1 MYYVDSVNWC
11 VHCVL
16 GKLVEDKDNRFGKSG
31 AELRPSPAAS
41 QVSKLVNWSCK
52 KSETQHSR
60 IFLTLYIVYL
70 FTCLWLIYTCLSK
83 LWYDMQVYWEEI
95 LRKILLLQVFF
106 ALLVTVEQFIT
117 GV

>member
-11 VHCVL
+11 VLCVL

-41 QVSKLVNWSCK
+41 QVSKLVNWSCE
-52 KSETQHSR
+52 KSE
-60 IFLTLYIVYL
+60 IVYL

-95 LRKILLLQVFF
+95 LQKILLLQVFL

-117 GV
+117 DV

>member
-1 MYYVDSVNWC
+1 MYYLDSVNWC
-11 VHCVL
+11 VLCVL

-41 QVSKLVNWSCK
+41 QVSKLVNWSCE
-52 KSETQHSR
+52 KSE
-60 IFLTLYIVYL
+60 IVYL
-70 FTCLWLIYTCLSK
+70 FTCLWLIYICLSK
-83 LWYDMQVYWEEI
+83 FDMQVYWEEI
-95 LRKILLLQVFF
+95 LQKILLLQVLL